1 MLALSLLLIGRL
13 LAHQRLR
20 FLLMALQEF
29 RRLLGVIILDLPPLT
44 IFLGFICL
52 FRSGL
57 LALLHFLQMLTLE
70 SLRLRVIFSLKLL
83 HLRVAVAVGLLLLL
97 DAIALELLHLD
108 IMLALESLLLIAML
122 ARY

>member
-1 MLALSLLLIGRL
+1 MLALSRLLIGRM

-29 RRLLGVIILDLPPLT
+29 RCLPGVTILYLLPLIIFPRFT
-44 IFLGFICL
+44 CL

-57 LALLHFLQMLTLE
+57 LVLLHFLQMLTLE
-70 SLRLRVIFSLKLL
+70 SLRFRVILALKLL

-97 DAIALELLHLD
+97 DAIALELLQLHV
-108 IMLALESLLLIAML
+108 MLALEGLLLLAML